1 MNNKQLNR
9 EFSQVMSERNKSN
22 ISFKKSGFT
31 DSEDEDEITTKCN
44 YLFILLFFCLIIYI

>member
-31 DSEDEDEITTKCN
+31 DSEDEDEITTK
-44 YLFILLFFCLIIYI
+44 